1 MSRRILVLG
10 SDRAIGRCVSTALA
24 ADPSIECI
32 VGGHH
37 SGNLAAHKRLQA
49 YAKQIG
55 ARVSAANVA
64 DGILMREA
72 LEGVFAVVN
81 ATALGRHSSYALAS
95 QCARHG
101 AHYVDLASSREHVS
115 GIKALDR
122 RAQAAGCLLVTGAN
136 VVPAISG
143 ALVDS
148 LVHEFDRLDEIHVAL
163 SPFDGNQPWFVT
175 MRTLTARIGRPI
187 RVRRNGRWRVAYGW
201 SEPEKV
207 AFPKPVGSMRAYLCD
222 APDLDLFPHRYRAGT
237 VTFRVG
243 LSRASWSYALAA
255 LGRYRRRRYLAEQA
269 QQNPGSV
276 DGRDGF
282 QDLVDKTASIQVRM
296 RGQRDG
302 AEVVHCACLIAR
314 NDSGAAIA
322 SSPAIALVKRWVR
335 DGVTDPGAVP
345 CLGLLSLEA
354 VKAGLLGHDI
364 VLVRS

>member
-10 SDRAIGRCVSTALA
+10 IDRAIGRCVSTALA

-37 SGNLAAHKRLQA
+37 SGNLAAHKKLQA
-49 YAKQIG
+49 YAEQIG

-81 ATALGRHSSYALAS
+81 ATALDRHSSYGLAR

-101 AHYVDLASSREHVS
+101 AHYVGLASEREHVT
-115 GIKALDR
+115 GVKTLHRHAE
-122 RAQAAGCLLVTGAN
+122 AAACQLVTGAN
-136 VVPAISG
+136 AVPAISG

-148 LVHEFDRLDEIHVAL
+148 LAHEFDRLDEIHVAL
-163 SPFDGNQPWFVT
+163 SPFNGNQPWFVT
-175 MRTLTARIGRPI
+175 MRALTARIGRPI

-207 AFPKPVGSMRAYLCD
+207 AFPEPVGSMRAYLCD

-243 LSRASWSYALAA
+243 LSRAWWSYALAA

-269 QQNPGSV
+269 QRNPGSV
-276 DGRDGF
+276 DGRDGL
-282 QDLVDKTASIQVRM
+282 QNLVDKTASIQVRV
-296 RGQRDG
+296 RGQCDG
-302 AEVVHCACLIAR
+302 AEVVHSACLIAR

-322 SSPAIALVKRWVR
+322 SSPAIVLVKRWVR
-335 DGVTDPGAVP
+335 EGVTEPGAVP

-354 VKAGLLGHDI
+354 IKAGLLGHDI